1 MTGTTTSPNKSPLL
15 RQKQTARLPLQLS
28 SIISMMLILA
38 LDMRT
43 PLGFANGDLYLASLV
58 LATLSGSRRFVI
70 AVTALS
76 VLLIGAGAALSP
88 PGLGIEYWL
97 SNRLLSA
104 AELCVISALSV
115 FVMRHLEQERA
126 KQQALAAD
134 NSQLRKLTPS
144 ADNPLA
150 PFQHS
155 PQFQLFADAIPQI
168 VWTATPGGRVDYVNL
183 AFSRYT
189 GRQRET
195 LVNRD
200 NWMEAVHPDDVEF
213 LQQRWR
219 IIIMDGETYDIEF
232 RLRRYDD
239 EWRWHLIQGT
249 PVTDQEGTI
258 IKWCGSAIDI
268 HDLHTYV
275 ERFETVANA
284 TIDAIWDW
292 DIQNNTI
299 WWNHGISTL
308 FGYNRDQV
316 MRTPDAWANY
326 AHPDDRDRVLRT
338 IQETI
343 KSDRN
348 RMSVRYRFIRSDG
361 SIAEIE
367 ENSFVVRDKNG
378 RAVRMIGGMTDVT
391 ERNQL
396 NEQLSH
402 SQRLQ
407 TVGELTGGVAHDF
420 NNLLTVIQGNNEL
433 LAEALAGN
441 KSLLPLTEMISQASE
456 RAAALVQ
463 RLLAF
468 ARRQPLDPRPVDIA
482 ALMSNMLPL
491 IGRAIPERIDMQLK
505 TAPDLPPV
513 IIDPAQLENA
523 LLNLCLN
530 ARDAIEG
537 KGSLTLEARRIQLDA
552 EYCATNPG
560 ANSGDYVLV
569 SVTDTGCGMD
579 TETRKRIFD
588 PFFTTKKVGEGSGL
602 GLSMVYGFIKQSG
615 GHISAYSELG
625 TGTEI
630 RMYLPVYTGDQVSIS
645 SAVSAGAL
653 QRPARNPVRRHS
665 TVLLVE
671 DDALVRQYAEKQFR
685 ELGFEVV
692 SASNGNDAL
701 ARLDECRASNKR
713 VDLLFSDV
721 MMGGGING
729 PELAVLA
736 RQKQPD
742 LPVLFTSGYSENA
755 ISHQGRIQSGAVLL
769 SKPWR
774 RDDLAQ
780 KLEKMDLL
788 KSTR

>member
-1 MTGTTTSPNKSPLL
+1 MTGTTDLSNKSPLL
-15 RQKQTARLPLQLS
+15 RPKHSSRLLQWS

-43 PLGFANGDLYLASLV
+43 PLGFANGDLYLASLL
-58 LATLSGSRRFVI
+58 LAILSGNRRFVI

-76 VLLIGAGAALSP
+76 VLLIGVGAALSP

-104 AELCVISALSV
+104 TELCVISALSLS
-115 FVMRHLEQERA
+115 VMRHLEQERE
-126 KQQALAAD
+126 KQQALAED

-144 ADNPLA
+144 PDNPLA

-168 VWTATPGGRVDYVNL
+168 VWTATPDGSVDYVNL
-183 AFSRYT
+183 AFARYT
-189 GRQRET
+189 GRKRET
-195 LVNRD
+195 FVNRD
-200 NWMEAVHPDDVEF
+200 GWLESVHPDDVDF
-213 LQQRWR
+213 LQQHWR
-219 IIIMDGETYDIEF
+219 TVIMNAETYDIEF
-232 RLRRYDD
+232 RLRRYDG
-239 EWRWHLIQGT
+239 EWRWHLLQGA
-249 PVTDQEGTI
+249 PVSDQTGTI

-268 HDLHTYV
+268 HDLHTYA

-292 DIQNNTI
+292 DIKNNTI

-308 FGYNRDQV
+308 FGYDRDKV
-316 MRTPDAWANY
+316 MSTPRAWFQY
-326 AHPDDRDRVLRT
+326 VHPDDSERVLTT
-338 IQETI
+338 IQETV

-348 RMSVRYRFIRSDG
+348 RMSLSYRFIRSDG
-361 SIAEIE
+361 RIAEIE

-433 LAEALAGN
+433 LTEAVAGN
-441 KSLLPLTEMISQASE
+441 KTLLPLTQMISQASE

-468 ARRQPLDPRPVDIA
+468 ARRQPLDPHPVDIA
-482 ALMSNMLPL
+482 ALMANMFPL
-491 IGRAIPERIDMQLK
+491 IRRVVPERIDMQLK
-505 TAPDLPPV
+505 TGADLPAV

-523 LLNLCLN
+523 LLNLGLN
-530 ARDAIEG
+530 ARDAIDG
-537 KGSLTLEARRIQLDA
+537 KGSLTLEARCIELDQD
-552 EYCATNPG
+552 YCAANPG
-560 ANSGDYVLV
+560 VTPGDYVLV

-579 TETRKRIFD
+579 TETRKRAVD

-615 GHISAYSELG
+615 GHMGVYSELG

-630 RMYLPVYTGDQVSIS
+630 RMYLPVYTRDEVSI
-645 SAVSAGAL
+645 
-653 QRPARNPVRRHS
+653 PAAEPAATSGKFINGLAQQHA
-665 TVLLVE
+665 TVLVVE
-671 DDALVRQYAEKQFR
+671 DEELVRQYAEKQFR

-692 SASNGNDAL
+692 SASNGNEAL
-701 ARLDECRASNKR
+701 ARLDECLAANKR
-713 VDLLFSDV
+713 VGLLFSDV
-721 MMGGGING
+721 MMSGGING
-729 PELAVLA
+729 PELAKLA
-736 RQKQPD
+736 QEKQAD

-755 ISHQGRIQSGAVLL
+755 ISHQGRLQSGAILL

-780 KLEKMDLL
+780 KLEKMDLF